1 MKKTILAVLASFVAT
16 VATAAPKQQTLLSPD
31 GAVCITVNTDGGLA
45 YTLAREGKVLIC
57 ENPISMTLT
66 DGTVWGTDAKP
77 SKFIRNSGDKTI
89 PSPVYKR
96 AEVSDKYN
104 ELTVKYKEFSVVFRA
119 YDDGMAYRFVSAR
132 KAPFQVR
139 NEQAEFRFAGEA
151 DFVGSYVR
159 SKGTFEQQFRNSF
172 ENLCTFGKVSEW
184 DASRLAFLPLMTE
197 VSGIKLCIAESDLLH
212 YPGMFLNNSEGGNT
226 LKGVFAT
233 YPKQTEQT
241 SDFRAE
247 VVTEREDYIAKCE
260 AVTYFPWRIIGVFTE
275 DRQLADN
282 DLVFRLAAAS
292 DPEIDFSW
300 VKPGKVAWDW
310 WNDWNI
316 AGVDF
321 KAGINN
327 DTYKYYIDF
336 ASQKGIEYVIFDEG
350 WTVRGQSDLF
360 KIIPEI
366 DLPML
371 VKYAQERNVG
381 IILWANNWSFSRDI
395 EGVCKHFSEMGI
407 KGFKVDF
414 MDRDDQPM
422 VEFHENVARIAA
434 KYKLMIDFHGTYKPT
449 GLHRT
454 WPNVINFEGI
464 HGLEQMKWSGPE
476 VDQVT
481 YDVTAPFIRFF
492 AGPADYT
499 QGAMR
504 NATKGNYR
512 PVNSEAMSQG
522 TRCRQLAEYV
532 VFSSPL
538 NMLCDSPTNYLA
550 EPECTKFIA
559 EIPTVWDESVAID
572 GKVGDYVI
580 IARRKGDV
588 WDVGGMTDWDARDFD
603 IDLSFLGDG
612 QFNCT
617 LYKDGVNADRIAKD
631 FKIESSKVSGS
642 LKVHA
647 APGGGFAAVITK

>member
-1 MKKTILAVLASFVAT
+1 MKKTFITVLASLVAIS
-16 VATAAPKQQTLLSPD
+16 AAAAPKQQTLQSPD
-31 GAVCITVNTDGGLA
+31 GALCITVKTDGGLS
-45 YTLAREGKVLIC
+45 YTLAREGKVLIADS
-57 ENPISMTLT
+57 PVSMTLT
-66 DGTVWGTDAKP
+66 DGTVWGMDAKA
-77 SKFIRNSGDKTI
+77 SKTVRSSADKSVA
-89 PSPVYKR
+89 SPVYKR
-96 AEVSDKYN
+96 AEVRDNYN
-104 ELTVKYKEFSVVFRA
+104 ELTVKYKEFSIVFRA
-119 YDDGMAYRFVSAR
+119 YDDGMAYRFVSAMG
-132 KAPFQVR
+132 KPFKVQS
-139 NEQAEFRFAGEA
+139 EQAEFRFADEA
-151 DFVGSYVR
+151 TFVGSYVR

-172 ENLCTFGKVSEW
+172 ENIYSYGKVSEW
-184 DASRLAFLPLMTE
+184 DASRLAFLPVMTE

-212 YPGMFLNNSEGGNT
+212 YPGMFLNNSEAGNT

-233 YPKQTEQT
+233 YPKKTEQT

-247 VVTEREDYIAKCE
+247 VVTEREDYIASCE
-260 AVTYFPWRIIGVFTE
+260 GSTNFPWRIVGVFTE

-282 DLVFRLAAAS
+282 DLVFRLASEA
-292 DPEIDFSW
+292 DPQIDFSW

-321 KAGINN
+321 RAGINN

-336 ASQKGIEYVIFDEG
+336 ASKKGIEYVIFDEG
-350 WTVRGQSDLF
+350 WTVRGQSDLL
-360 KIIPEI
+360 KVIPDL

-371 VKYAQERNVG
+371 VKYAEERNVG
-381 IILWANNWSFSRDI
+381 LILWANNWSFKQDI
-395 EGVCKHFSEMGI
+395 EGVCKHYSEMGI

-434 KYKLMIDFHGTYKPT
+434 QYKLLIDFHGTYKPT
-449 GLHRT
+449 GLYRT

-538 NMLCDSPTNYLA
+538 NMLCDSPTNYMA

-572 GKVGDYVI
+572 GKVGDYVV

-588 WDVGGMTDWDARDFD
+588 WYLGGMTDWDARDFEV
-603 IDLSFLGDG
+603 DLSFLGEG
-612 QFNCT
+612 QFDCT

-631 FKIESSKVSGS
+631 YKIEKCKAGGS

-647 APGGGFAAVITK
+647 APGGGFAAIFTK